1 MTLLISPTLSIAAD
15 TTAYSGVIAD
25 QRPIGYWLK
34 LVDGLVDEQFS
45 GTLDEHGVTRM
56 QWQLLNVLTRSPAT
70 VEQLDAAVA
79 PFLAADGA
87 TTSLDHLTELIES
100 AWVDA
105 TPTGYEITERGQAA
119 LERLTAVVA
128 TQRTQMSAGLTEADY
143 LTTIATLQQIATN
156 LGWRGDS

>member
-1 MTLLISPTLSIAAD
+1 M
-15 TTAYSGVIAD
+15 AD
-25 QRPIGYWLK
+25 QRPIGYWLR
-34 LVDGLVDEQFS
+34 LVDNLVDEQFA

-87 TTSLDHLTELIES
+87 TASLDHLTELIES

-105 TPTGYEITERGQAA
+105 TPTGYEITERGQGA

-128 TQRTQMSAGLTEADY
+128 TQRTQMSDGLTEADY
-143 LTTIATLQQIATN
+143 LTTIATLRQMAVN
-156 LGWRGDS
+156 LGWSDPS